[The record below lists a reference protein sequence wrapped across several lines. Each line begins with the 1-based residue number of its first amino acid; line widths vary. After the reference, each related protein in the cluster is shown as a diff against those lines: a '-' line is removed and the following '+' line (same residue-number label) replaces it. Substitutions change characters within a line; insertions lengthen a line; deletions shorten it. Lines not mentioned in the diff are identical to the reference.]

1 MIKKIVL
8 SVIIMGFAAMIANAS
23 DLSQNTLPPD
33 EATAPATDTKL
44 HKDML
49 VLDDIGDDYVKFCNR
64 IYEINSHTTIR
75 NERGTTI
82 ALENLTIPCEAM
94 VSYYRKKGGHHRYV
108 AVAIEVRGE
117 AEPVPE

>member
-1 MIKKIVL
+1 MIRKIVL

-49 VLDDIGDDYVKFCNR
+49 VLDDSGDDYVMFCNR
-64 IYEINSHTTIR
+64 IYEVNSHTTIK

-94 VSYYRKKGGHHRYV
+94 VSYYRKKGEHHKYV
-108 AVAIEVRGE
+108 AVTIEVWGE

>member
-1 MIKKIVL
+1 MIQKIVL
-8 SVIIMGFAAMIANAS
+8 LVIVIGFTGMLAGAA
-23 DLSQNTLPPD
+23 DLSKNTLPPD
-33 EATAPATDTKL
+33 EATAPAADTKL

-49 VLDDIGDDYVKFCNR
+49 VIDDIGDDCVMFCNR
-64 IYEINSHTTIR
+64 IYEVNSHTTIK

-94 VSYYRKKGGHHRYV
+94 VSYYRKKGEHHRYV

>member
-1 MIKKIVL
+1 MIQKIML
-8 SVIIMGFAAMIANAS
+8 SLFIIGVTGMLAGAA
-23 DLSQNTLPPD
+23 DLSPNALPSG
-33 EATAPATDTKL
+33 EEQAPAIDTKL

-49 VLDDIGDDYVKFCNR
+49 VLDDIGDDYVMFSNR
-64 IYEINSHTTIR
+64 MYEVTSHTTIK

-82 ALENLTIPCEAM
+82 ALASLTIPCEAM
-94 VSYYRKKGGHHRYV
+94 VSYYRKKGEYHTYV